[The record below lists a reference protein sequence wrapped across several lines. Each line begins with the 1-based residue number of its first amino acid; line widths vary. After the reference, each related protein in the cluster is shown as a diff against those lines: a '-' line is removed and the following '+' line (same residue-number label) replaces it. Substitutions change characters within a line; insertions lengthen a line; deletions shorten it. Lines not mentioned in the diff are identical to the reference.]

1 MEAKKIIPLTIIL
14 LCTLSLFVGF
24 FNSMLNPQYRENSTT
39 VFDGKIALIR
49 LEGVIEGSSSESDLF
64 TKNYTAETT
73 KKNLKKAKE
82 DISVKGILLK
92 INSPGGTV
100 AESQEI
106 YQLVMETKKIK
117 PVFVSMGDV
126 AASGGYYIAA
136 ASDRIYACPG
146 TLTGSIGVIFN
157 SPDAS
162 ELLNN
167 KLGIKAQVIKSGKYK
182 DIGSTSRPM
191 TEDEKTLLT
200 GIIQNSYGQ
209 FLDAITKGR
218 IERNDKYKA
227 PKTTLTPENLKTY
240 ADGRIFTGEQAKNLG
255 FVDELGTMEDTY
267 KALNYII
274 SPHKRL
280 PIVPYGKSSGLSEI
294 FTNMQESIA
303 PSDITK
309 LMVPFSM
316 KHSHKLLYIWE

>member
-1 MEAKKIIPLTIIL
+1 MDTKKIIPIILIL

-24 FNSMLNPQYRENSTT
+24 FNSMLNPIYRENTTT

-49 LEGVIEGSSSESDLF
+49 LEGVIEGSSSDSDLLA
-64 TKNYTAETT
+64 KNYTAEATR
-73 KKNLKKAKE
+73 KSLKKAQE
-82 DISVKGILLK
+82 DITVRGILLK

-106 YQLVMETKKIK
+106 YQLIMDIKKTK

-136 ASDRIYACPG
+136 AADRIYACPG

-162 ELLNN
+162 ELFNK

-182 DIGSTSRPM
+182 DIGSTTRPM
-191 TEDEKTLLT
+191 TEDEKTLLS
-200 GIIQNSYGQ
+200 GIIQSSYGQ
-209 FLDAITKGR
+209 FLDAIKKGR
-218 IERNDKYKA
+218 IERTDNYNA
-227 PKTTLTPENLKTY
+227 PKTTLTSDNLKTY

-255 FVDELGTMEDTY
+255 FVDEVGTMEDTY

-274 SPHKRL
+274 SPHKKL
-280 PIVPYGKSSGLSEI
+280 PLVPYGKASGLSEI

-303 PSDITK
+303 PSDLTK
-309 LMVPFSM
+309 SMVPFSM
-316 KHSHKLLYIWE
+316 EHSHKLLYIWE

>member
-1 MEAKKIIPLTIIL
+1 MDAKKIIPITIIL

-24 FNSMLNPQYRENSTT
+24 FNSMLNPKYRENSTT

-49 LEGVIEGSSSESDLF
+49 LEGVIEGSSSDSDLF
-64 TKNYTAETT
+64 SKNYTAEATR
-73 KKNLKKAKE
+73 KNLKKAKE
-82 DISVKGILLK
+82 DISVRGILLK

-106 YQLVMETKKIK
+106 YQLIMETKKVK

-162 ELLNN
+162 ELFSK
-167 KLGIKAQVIKSGKYK
+167 KLGIKSQVIKSGKYK
-182 DIGSTSRPM
+182 DIGSTTRPM
-191 TEDEKTLLT
+191 TEDEKALLS

-218 IERNDKYKA
+218 IERNDAYKA
-227 PKTTLTPENLKTY
+227 PKTTLTTTNLKTY
-240 ADGRIFTGEQAKNLG
+240 ADGRIFTGEQARDLG
-255 FVDELGTMEDTY
+255 FVDELGTTEDTY

-274 SPHKRL
+274 SPHKKL
-280 PIVPYGKSSGLSEI
+280 PLVPYGKASGLSEV
-294 FTNMQESIA
+294 FANMQESIA
-303 PSDITK
+303 PCDLTK
-309 LMVPFSM
+309 SMVPFSM
-316 KHSHKLLYIWE
+316 EHSHKLLYIWE

>member
-1 MEAKKIIPLTIIL
+1 
-14 LCTLSLFVGF
+14 V
-24 FNSMLNPQYRENSTT
+24 
-39 VFDGKIALIR
+39 
-49 LEGVIEGSSSESDLF
+49 
-64 TKNYTAETT
+64 
-73 KKNLKKAKE
+73 
-82 DISVKGILLK
+82 LK

-106 YQLVMETKKIK
+106 YQLIMETKKIK

-136 ASDRIYACPG
+136 AADRIYACPG

-162 ELLNN
+162 ELLNK

-182 DIGSTSRPM
+182 DIGSPNRPM
-191 TEDEKTLLT
+191 TEDEKALLT

-218 IERNDKYKA
+218 IERNDDYRA
-227 PKTTLTPENLKTY
+227 PKTTLTAENLKTY
-240 ADGRIFTGEQAKNLG
+240 ADGRIFTGEQAKELG
-255 FVDELGTMEDTY
+255 FVDEVGTMED
-267 KALNYII
+267 AHRAINYII
-274 SPHKRL
+274 SPHKKL
-280 PIVPYGKSSGLSEI
+280 PLTPYGKASGLSEV
-294 FTNMQESIA
+294 FSNMQESIA
-303 PSDITK
+303 PSDLTK
-309 LMVPFSM
+309 SMVPFSM

>member
-1 MEAKKIIPLTIIL
+1 MDAKKIIPIIL
-14 LCTLSLFVGF
+14 IALCTLSLLVGF
-24 FNSMLNPQYRENSTT
+24 LNSALNPKYREENAT

-49 LEGVIEGSSSESDLF
+49 LEGVIEGSSSDNDLF
-64 TKNYTAETT
+64 TKNYTAENAR
-73 KKNLKKAKE
+73 KNLKKAKE
-82 DISVKGILLK
+82 DISVRGILLK

-106 YQLVMETKKIK
+106 YQLIMETKKTK

-136 ASDRIYACPG
+136 AADRIYACPG

-157 SPDAS
+157 APDAS
-162 ELLNN
+162 ELFNK
-167 KLGIKAQVIKSGKYK
+167 KLGIKAQVIKSGKFK

-191 TEDEKTLLT
+191 TEDEKALLS
-200 GIIQNSYGQ
+200 GIIQNSYAQ
-209 FLDAITKGR
+209 FLNAITKGR
-218 IERNDKYKA
+218 IERNDDYRA
-227 PKTTLTPENLKTY
+227 PKTSLTPENLKTY

-255 FVDELGTMEDTY
+255 FVDETGTMEDAY

-274 SPHKRL
+274 SPHKKL
-280 PIVPYGKSSGLSEI
+280 PLVPYGKASGLSEVLSNI
-294 FTNMQESIA
+294 QESIA
-303 PSDITK
+303 PSDLTK
-309 LMVPFSM
+309 SIVPFSM

>member
-1 MEAKKIIPLTIIL
+1 MDAKKIIPIIL
-14 LCTLSLFVGF
+14 IVLCTLSLFVGF
-24 FNSMLNPQYRENSTT
+24 FNSMLNPQYREASTT

-49 LEGVIEGSSSESDLF
+49 LEGIIEGSSADSDFF
-64 TKNYTAETT
+64 TKNYTAEAVR
-73 KKNLKKAKE
+73 KNLKKAQE
-82 DISVKGILLK
+82 DITVRGILLK

-106 YQLVMETKKIK
+106 YQLIMETKKTK

-136 ASDRIYACPG
+136 AADRIYACPG

-157 SPDAS
+157 APDAS
-162 ELLNN
+162 ELFSK

-182 DIGSTSRPM
+182 DIGSTSRAM
-191 TEDEKTLLT
+191 TEDEKTLLS

-218 IERNDKYKA
+218 IERTDSYKA
-227 PKTTLTPENLKTY
+227 PKTLLTSENLKTY
-240 ADGRIFTGEQAKNLG
+240 ADGRIFTGDQAKNLG

-267 KALNYII
+267 KALNQEI
-274 SPHKRL
+274 SPRKKL
-280 PIVPYGKSSGLSEI
+280 PLVPYGKGSGLSEV
-294 FTNMQESIA
+294 FSNMQESIT
-303 PSDITK
+303 PFDLTK
-309 LMVPFSM
+309 SMVPFSM